1 MNETLKTLV
10 GKCVEKNI
18 NFSGAVGS
26 FYTIQ
31 DLFHNVGIKSINNMW
46 KRTKK
51 ELDSLSTDS
60 LFENSNSAK
69 ATGLQLQLDTLKEVF
84 AYRQDI
90 AKAEREAEK
99 RRAEA
104 SEKLAV
110 LSKIKTEKE
119 LEALG
124 SMSLEDIEKEIQKY
138 S

>member
-1 MNETLKTLV
+1 MKASLETLV
-10 GKCVEKNI
+10 AKCVISNI
-18 NFSGAVGS
+18 TFGGSVGT

-60 LFENSNSAK
+60 LFENSNSTK
-69 ATGLQLQLDTLKEVF
+69 ATALQLQLDTLKEVF
-84 AYRQDI
+84 EYKQEV
-90 AKAEREAEK
+90 AKAERVKEKLKSEAAEK
-99 RRAEA
+99 L
-104 SEKLAV
+104 KV

-124 SMSLEDIEKEIQKY
+124 KMSLEDINKEIEKY